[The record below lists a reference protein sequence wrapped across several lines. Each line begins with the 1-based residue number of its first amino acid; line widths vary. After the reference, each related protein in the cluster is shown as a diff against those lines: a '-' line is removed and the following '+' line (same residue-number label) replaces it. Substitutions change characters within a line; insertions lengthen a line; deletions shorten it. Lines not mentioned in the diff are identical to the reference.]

1 MMFSDN
7 NLTGSAA
14 FIPSLIKRAKKIFH
28 EKLIFHVT
36 QRKMCTIAK
45 QGWNTQIV
53 QIFSE
58 ELDVQFDLYE
68 IMQRIIANTIELS
81 HWWVFTHLNDQEPSF
96 YDRLFD
102 A

>member
-1 MMFSDN
+1 MFSDN

-53 QIFSE
+53 
-58 ELDVQFDLYE
+58 
-68 IMQRIIANTIELS
+68 
-81 HWWVFTHLNDQEPSF
+81 
-96 YDRLFD
+96 
-102 A
+102 